1 MRKRKYSQVENMR
14 YYIIRDRFSWLV
26 LTWLLAATFPCLI
39 FLIFKTHKYFSKP
52 MINSHKETF
61 KRKPQEQIKHEKTR
75 KFYIYIPFGEILF
88 SMAIFL
94 ETKQELMIERVGLFL
109 RAREHERRQIT
120 VFREG
125 QSWLDFASR
134 GKSWSMWLSVFG
146 GRLIFFFFFFFE
158 EDVWTQSDT
167 CCLPDILNSVI
178 SLGPFWLNE
187 KLFS

>member
-1 MRKRKYSQVENMR
+1 MR

-94 ETKQELMIERVGLFL
+94 ETKQELMIERGGLFL

-120 VFREG
+120 VFQEG

-146 GRLIFFFFFFFE
+146 GRLIFFFFF
-158 EDVWTQSDT
+158 WGG
-167 CCLPDILNSVI
+167 CLDPIRHMLSPLI
-178 SLGPFWLNE
+178 SWIV
-187 KLFS
+187 

>member
-1 MRKRKYSQVENMR
+1 
-14 YYIIRDRFSWLV
+14 
-26 LTWLLAATFPCLI
+26 
-39 FLIFKTHKYFSKP
+39 

-109 RAREHERRQIT
+109 GAREHERRQIT
-120 VFREG
+120 VFQEG

-146 GRLIFFFFFFFE
+146 GRLYFFFFFFFE

-167 CCLPDILNSVI
+167 CCLP
-178 SLGPFWLNE
+178 
-187 KLFS
+187 